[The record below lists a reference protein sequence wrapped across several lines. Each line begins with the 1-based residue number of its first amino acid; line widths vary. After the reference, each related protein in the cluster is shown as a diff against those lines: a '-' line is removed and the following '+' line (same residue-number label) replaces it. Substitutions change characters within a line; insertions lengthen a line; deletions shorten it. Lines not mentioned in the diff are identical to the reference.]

1 MAFDNNSM
9 ATTGSTNDYMMR
21 EKNIVLV
28 QSKIP
33 HLYFGNA
40 SVMVSLASTLTQAWL
55 ASPYVPLFSRFTNL
69 ILYFTI
75 TRTCSMLCVRRGLG
89 ETLWAGRQGR
99 LQAVLLPAW
108 VG

>member
-1 MAFDNNSM
+1 MACDGSSV
-9 ATTGSTNDYMMR
+9 ATIVSTNDYMMR

-40 SVMVSLASTLTQAWL
+40 SVMVSLASTLTQTWL
-55 ASPYVPLFSRFTNL
+55 ASPYVPLFSCFTNL

-75 TRTCSMLCVRRGLG
+75 TRTFSMLCEERSG
-89 ETLWAGRQGR
+89 
-99 LQAVLLPAW
+99 
-108 VG
+108 